1 MNKFQ
6 EFREAKGY
14 THEYVA
20 KVIGVSR
27 QAYGR
32 YESGERECSFETL
45 CKLADIYETS
55 VDHLLG
61 RPDHI
66 YSFSMQDEL
75 QLTKSEISLIKK
87 YRVLDERGKE
97 SVDET
102 IKREYGFVAPKD
114 EDEAM

>member
-32 YESGERECSFETL
+32 YESGDRECSFETL

-55 VDHLLG
+55 VDCLLG
-61 RPDHI
+61 RDIERVLFPV
-66 YSFSMQDEL
+66 QNKLEL
-75 QLTKSEISLIKK
+75 TTSEISFMKK
-87 YRVLDERGKE
+87 YRALDERGKE

-102 IKREYGFVAPKD
+102 LKREYGFVAPKD